1 MNKVSTYI
9 LAIAVSLATTAMLNN
24 GHRSIKT
31 NASFSNGNFSN
42 TNLEARM
49 QADGAFRDG
58 FYLGKLAAESGRARR
73 PAIGRWSAERERVTF
88 TSGYLRG
95 YDEVQAAVL
104 AKRISLNAKSESR

>member
-1 MNKVSTYI
+1 MNKASTYI
-9 LAIAVSLATTAMLNN
+9 LAIAVSLGTTAMLNN
-24 GHRSIKT
+24 GHHSKT
-31 NASFSNGNFSN
+31 NTNFSNGNSSS

-58 FYLGKLAAESGRARR
+58 FYLGKLAAESGQARR
-73 PAIGRWSAERERVTF
+73 PAVGRWSAERDRVTF

-95 YDEVQAAVL
+95 YDEVQAAVM